1 LVQNCRFEDN
11 FQTFGIMSGPGMLRG
26 CVFTRMGNAIGLN
39 TGIGVVGGIPRDI
52 TIADNTFTDVNPRPH
67 RPTLE
72 ARAHNAKGQDGVPPI
87 ERLIITGNRFT
98 RSGGPAMKLIGIKDS
113 RIENNR
119 IDSPVR
125 ATVIARPEDEAD
137 RQAIVLRNST
147 GVELKGNTLTD
158 PENHTQPDA
167 TSSSRVLGLD
177 ATKEITLDG
186 NKLPDAPARPKTKR
200 K

>member
-1 LVQNCRFEDN
+1 
-11 FQTFGIMSGPGMLRG
+11 
-26 CVFTRMGNAIGLN
+26 
-39 TGIGVVGGIPRDI
+39 
-52 TIADNTFTDVNPRPH
+52 VNPRPH

-87 ERLIITGNRFT
+87 ERLIITGNTFT

-158 PENHTQPDA
+158 PENHTQPMPRVKAACSASMRRKTSRWMA
-167 TSSSRVLGLD
+167 TSCQMRPHARNRAAGSDVPSKVALALVVPATNYQLKANDGLVR
-177 ATKEITLDG
+177 
-186 NKLPDAPARPKTKR
+186 APPISTVQRWLQSARNR
-200 K
+200 DRD

>member
-1 LVQNCRFEDN
+1 
-11 FQTFGIMSGPGMLRG
+11 
-26 CVFTRMGNAIGLN
+26 MGNAIGLN

-167 TSSSRVLGLD
+167 SSGSRVLGLD
-177 ATKEITLDG
+177 ATKEITLDRQ
-186 NKLPDAPARPKTKR
+186 KLPDAPALTKPR
-200 K
+200 GKK